1 MSILVSIAVVIG
13 ALIIAQQAS
22 AAPVG
27 PAIGRALVLSSSS
40 PAQSCMPAAGVLP
53 N

>member
-1 MSILVSIAVVIG
+1 MNILVSIAVVIG
-13 ALIIAQQAS
+13 AILIAQQAS

-27 PAIGRALVLSSSS
+27 PAVGRAVALSSTSPLQSS
-40 PAQSCMPAAGVLP
+40 APAPGTLP